1 MIHGNYGAG
10 VVVTKN
16 LSSATTTIATTMDA
30 VPAGSERILVIE
42 DDRAVQKALK
52 RLFEAEGF
60 AVDIAGNGAAGLEMF
75 RAATPSVL
83 VLDLSLPGTPGQDVC
98 REISQAAPSL
108 PIIIL
113 SAKTE
118 VMDKVLLLELGAH
131 DYVTKPFSPRE
142 LLARV
147 RTAMRRSPPLRTPLT
162 ETFTFGDVKVDF
174 TKMELWREGNLV
186 ALTSQEFKVL
196 KFMIQ
201 NAERVLSREEL
212 LNFVWGYRNYP
223 STRTVD
229 NHILRLRQK
238 LEKAPANPL
247 HFRTVHS
254 AGYKFVP

>member
-1 MIHGNYGAG
+1 M
-10 VVVTKN
+10 
-16 LSSATTTIATTMDA
+16 AT

-42 DDRAVQKALK
+42 DDRAVQKALT

-60 AVDIAGNGAAGLEMF
+60 AVDVAGNGAAGLEMF
-75 RAATPSVL
+75 RAAAPSVL

-147 RTAMRRSPPLRTPLT
+147 RTAMRRSTRPVLT
-162 ETFTFGDVKVDF
+162 ETFQFSDVKVDF
-174 TKMELWREGNLV
+174 TKMELWREGKLV
-186 ALTSQEFKVL
+186 QLTSQEFKVL

-212 LNFVWGYRNYP
+212 LNHVWGYKNYP

-238 LEKAPANPL
+238 LEKDPANPL

-254 AGYKFVP
+254 SGYKFVP

>member
-1 MIHGNYGAG
+1 MLRSSLQGA
-10 VVVTKN
+10 
-16 LSSATTTIATTMDA
+16 TME
-30 VPAGSERILVIE
+30 AGPGTGEKILVIE
-42 DDRAVQKALK
+42 DDRAVQKALR

-60 AVDIAGNGAAGLEMF
+60 TVEIAGNGAEGLAMF
-75 RAATPSVL
+75 KATPPSVM
-83 VLDLSLPGTPGQDVC
+83 VLDLSLPGLPGQDVC
-98 REISQAAPSL
+98 REISQSAPSL

-113 SAKTE
+113 SARTE

-147 RTAMRRSPPLRTPLT
+147 RTAMRRRVMAAPATVA
-162 ETFTFGDVKVDF
+162 ETFNFGDVYVDF
-174 TKMELWREGNLV
+174 TKMELTREGV
-186 ALTSQEFKVL
+186 PVQMTSQEFKVL

-201 NAERVLSREEL
+201 NAGRVLSREEL
-212 LNFVWGYRNYP
+212 LNQVWGYKNYP
-223 STRTVD
+223 TTRTVD

-238 LEKAPANPL
+238 LEKDSGNPL

>member
-1 MIHGNYGAG
+1 MIHAVQARGLVVNRNISLAIAGAME
-10 VVVTKN
+10 
-16 LSSATTTIATTMDA
+16 S
-30 VPAGSERILVIE
+30 VPANAERILVIE

-52 RLFEAEGF
+52 RLFEGEGF
-60 AVDIAGNGAAGLEMF
+60 AVDIAGNGAAGIEMF
-75 RAATPSVL
+75 RAAAPAVL

-113 SAKTE
+113 SARTE

-147 RTAMRRSPPLRTPLT
+147 RTAMRRSARIPLS
-162 ETFTFGDVKVDF
+162 ETFEFGDVKVDF
-174 TKMELWREGNLV
+174 TKMELSREGNLV
-186 ALTSQEFKVL
+186 QLTSQEFKVL

-212 LNFVWGYRNYP
+212 LNYVWGYRNYP

-238 LEKAPANPL
+238 LEKDPANPL

-254 AGYKFVP
+254 TGYKFVP

>member
-1 MIHGNYGAG
+1 MLKSAGQGA
-10 VVVTKN
+10 
-16 LSSATTTIATTMDA
+16 TMELA
-30 VPAGSERILVIE
+30 PAGGEKILVIE
-42 DDRAVQKALK
+42 DDRAVQKALV
-52 RLFEAEGF
+52 RLFEGEGF
-60 AVDIAGNGAAGLEMF
+60 TVEVAGNGTEG
-75 RAATPSVL
+75 L
-83 VLDLSLPGTPGQDVC
+83 VLDLSLPGTPGQDIC

-113 SAKTE
+113 SARTE

-147 RTAMRRSPPLRTPLT
+147 RTAMRRRAAQPSVG
-162 ETFTFGDVKVDF
+162 EMFSFGDVKVDF
-174 TKMELWREGNLV
+174 TKMELRRDGELV
-186 ALTSQEFKVL
+186 PMTSQEFKVL

-201 NAERVLSREEL
+201 NAERVLTREEL
-212 LNFVWGYRNYP
+212 LNQVWGYRNYP

-238 LEKAPANPL
+238 LEKDSANPL

>member
-1 MIHGNYGAG
+1 METTPA
-10 VVVTKN
+10 
-16 LSSATTTIATTMDA
+16 SA
-30 VPAGSERILVIE
+30 ERILVIE

-52 RLFEAEGF
+52 RLFEGEGF
-60 AVDIAGNGAAGLEMF
+60 TVDIAGNGAAGLEMF

-98 REISQAAPSL
+98 REISQVAPSM
-108 PIIIL
+108 PIIVL
-113 SAKTE
+113 SARTE

-147 RTAMRRSPPLRTPLT
+147 RTAMRRSQSISTRTPLT
-162 ETFTFGDVKVDF
+162 QTFQFGDVKVDF
-174 TKMELWREGNLV
+174 TKMELWRDGNPV
-186 ALTSQEFKVL
+186 QLTSQEFKVL

-201 NAERVLSREEL
+201 NAERVLTREEL

-238 LEKAPANPL
+238 LEKDPANPL

>member
-1 MIHGNYGAG
+1 MH
-10 VVVTKN
+10 KN
-16 LSSATTTIATTMDA
+16 LFSAAAMNDPTAST
-30 VPAGSERILVIE
+30 SERILVIE
-42 DDRAVQKALK
+42 DDRAVQKALR

-60 AVDIAGNGAAGLEMF
+60 AVDVAGNGATGLEMF
-75 RAATPSVL
+75 RAAAPAVL

-113 SAKTE
+113 SARTE

-147 RTAMRRSPPLRTPLT
+147 RTAMRRSTRVPLT

-174 TKMELWREGNLV
+174 TKMELWRESGPV
-186 ALTSQEFKVL
+186 QLTSQEFKVL

-212 LNFVWGYRNYP
+212 LNFVWGYQNYP

-238 LEKAPANPL
+238 LEKDPANPL

-254 AGYKFVP
+254 SGYKFVP

>member
-1 MIHGNYGAG
+1 MIHANYHPGA
-10 VVVTKN
+10 VVHKN
-16 LSSATTTIATTMDA
+16 LFSAAAMNDPTAST
-30 VPAGSERILVIE
+30 SERILVIE
-42 DDRAVQKALK
+42 DDRAVQKALR

-60 AVDIAGNGAAGLEMF
+60 AVDVAGNGATGLEMF
-75 RAATPSVL
+75 RAAAPAVL

-113 SAKTE
+113 SARTE

-147 RTAMRRSPPLRTPLT
+147 RTAMRRSTRVPLT

-174 TKMELWREGNLV
+174 TKMELWRESGPV
-186 ALTSQEFKVL
+186 QLTSQEFKVL

-212 LNFVWGYRNYP
+212 LNFVWGYQNYP

-238 LEKAPANPL
+238 LEKDPANPL

-254 AGYKFVP
+254 SGYKFVP